1 MRRFLTRTG
10 LAVAAVV
17 LGVLGQAGTA
27 RAQFVQV
34 FSSPA
39 VIAPAPVVSFY
50 TPVTTYF
57 APPLTTTTFTP
68 TVSFYPPTTVFSAP
82 AAVAAPAVVAP
93 AVVAP
98 GTVTT
103 RTFVGYGIFRPR
115 GVYTQSFFTPGAVV
129 APTTTYYSP
138 VLIR

>member
-17 LGVLGQAGTA
+17 LGLFGHVATA
-27 RAQFVQV
+27 QAQFVQV
-34 FSSPA
+34 FSPP
-39 VIAPAPVVSFY
+39 VVVAPAPVVSFSPPLA
-50 TPVTTYF
+50 TFSPPPVTTSFY
-57 APPLTTTTFTP
+57 APA
-68 TVSFYPPTTVFSAP
+68 VSYSYYPPTTVFSAP
-82 AAVAAPAVVAP
+82 AAVAAP

-115 GVYTQSFFTPGAVV
+115 GVYTQSFYTPGAVV
-129 APTTTYYSP
+129 APTTTFYTP
-138 VLIR
+138 VFWR